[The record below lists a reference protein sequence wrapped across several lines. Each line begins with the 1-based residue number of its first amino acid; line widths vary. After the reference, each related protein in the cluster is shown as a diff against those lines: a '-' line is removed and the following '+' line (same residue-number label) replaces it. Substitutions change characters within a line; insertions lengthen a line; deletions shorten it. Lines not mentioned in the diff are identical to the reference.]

1 MNSKYNVYY
10 MILKNINSI
19 MYYMIFKKNI
29 KIVIYL
35 IDS

>member
-19 MYYMIFKKNI
+19 MYYMIFKKYI